1 MLIAGTAPLASRPAV
16 GRRLKRLGLTLALCL
31 ASVAAHA
38 ERVVREAEFAL
49 ATCDTDRGLAML
61 QALAERG
68 DAVAQ
73 WQLGEAL
80 LPTDRAAGE
89 RWFKTAFETRKRL
102 AEGGDIEA
110 LKWVVQALNAGGGT
124 PIDEV
129 AAGDWSRRM
138 KRTMLEKAE
147 AGDVEAQ
154 YLLAAHYGRLI
165 GSNYA
170 LRHDAHYWWTRV
182 FPAIKAAAE
191 SGDARAQERL
201 AKMYLFGR
209 GVPENKAEAEK
220 WYRVIVATLSTAAD
234 KGELGAMLRL
244 DDMVTEDKPGSAG
257 ARRWHDV
264 IEAKYRAAAAQG
276 CVPAQGMV
284 ALRLQLLDYPRNPDA
299 RRARLQA
306 SMWWTILVRNSDP
319 RHVGL
324 VNLARDSL
332 AANKLDAD
340 ERALVA
346 AKAARCVQ
354 SNYAACD

>member
-1 MLIAGTAPLASRPAV
+1 M

-31 ASVAAHA
+31 ASVAAYA

-49 ATCDTDRGLAML
+49 ETCDTNRGLALL

-73 WQLGEAL
+73 RQLGAAL
-80 LPTDRAAGE
+80 HLTDPAAAE
-89 RWFKTAFETRKRL
+89 RWFTTAFETRKRL
-102 AEGGDIEA
+102 AEQGDIDA
-110 LKWVVQALNAGGGT
+110 LEWVAKALNHGWGT
-124 PIDEV
+124 AVDE
-129 AAGDWSRRM
+129 AAGRDWARRAQ
-138 KRTMLEKAE
+138 KLRLERAE

-154 YLLAAHYGRLI
+154 YLLAEHYARLV

-170 LRHDAHYWWTRV
+170 MIRKSEYWWTRV

-191 SGDARAQERL
+191 SGDTRAQERV
-201 AKMYLFGR
+201 AEMYFHGI

-220 WYRVIVATLSTAAD
+220 WYRTVVAALAIAAD

-244 DDMVTEDKPGSAG
+244 DDMVTQDKPGSAG
-257 ARRWHDV
+257 ARRWHDI

-284 ALRLQLLDYPRNPDA
+284 ALRLQQRDYPRKPD

-306 SMWWTILVRNSDP
+306 SVWWMILVRNTDP
-319 RHVGL
+319 QHERW
-324 VNLARDSL
+324 VNLARDCL
-332 AANKLDAD
+332 AANKLDED
-340 ERALVA
+340 DQALVQ
-346 AKAARCVQ
+346 AKAARCLQ
-354 SNYAACD
+354 SNYTACD